1 MTAAVAGCTV
11 TFLPGNGE
19 WALKA
24 HYITTR
30 HLTPPQTNSLFL
42 TPPNEAQRAM
52 RVQGRR
58 GGWVNEKCEKLHT
71 KRSEMRLSGPAG
83 RAQMCPTN
91 DLVGSRFRA
100 EV

>member
-1 MTAAVAGCTV
+1 MTAAVAGCIV

-30 HLTPPQTNSLFL
+30 HLTPPPQTNSLFL

-71 KRSEMRLSGPAG
+71 ERSEMRASGPG
-83 RAQMCPTN
+83 D
-91 DLVGSRFRA
+91 DLIGSRVRV